1 MANGKKLIRILYFLI
16 GITFY
21 NCISLAMSEK
31 PYHHLSDGTF
41 RNPEGSPVRSKE
53 VKFSYI
59 QFSKEKKK
67 IDLTVPKDHVIDK
80 KIVKENLEKLK
91 NDDYIAWIG
100 HATFLIKLGN
110 TTIITDPVFSKNAGP
125 LIFGPDRFTEP
136 ALNLNEIPQTD
147 VFLLTH
153 NHYDHQDMSTI
164 RKFPYKNAKVLLPL
178 KLGKYFKRYKDVN
191 EMDWYDEIKVNDDLK
206 ITLLPAVH
214 WSKRSLT
221 DTNKTLWGNFLIEYK
236 DKKILFACDTG
247 YGDIYKDLGEKYGP
261 IDLSM
266 INIGAYDFRPMF
278 EKSIYHTTPEEALQI
293 AQDLKSKKVLG
304 THWGTFVLSLE
315 PIMEPPIRF
324 KASAEKYGFKKDDAI
339 IFKIGEINSLK
350 ELLNYN

>member
-21 NCISLAMSEK
+21 NCISLAMSER
-31 PYHHLSDGTF
+31 PYHHLPDGTF
-41 RNPEGSPVRSKE
+41 RNPEGSPVRSKD

-91 NDDYIAWIG
+91 KDDYIAWIG

-324 KASAEKYGFKKDDAI
+324 KKNAEKYGFKKDDAI